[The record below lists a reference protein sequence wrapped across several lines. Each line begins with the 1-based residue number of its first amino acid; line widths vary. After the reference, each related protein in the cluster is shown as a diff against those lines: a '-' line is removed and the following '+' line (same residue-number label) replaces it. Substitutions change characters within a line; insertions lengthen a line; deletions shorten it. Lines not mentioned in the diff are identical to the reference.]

1 MKPATIFIL
10 LFLATPALAGEV
22 GRVEFNSRTVIL
34 NDDQSW
40 EYAETLADPEAGCEP
55 VASNVV
61 PVELCLPLQTW
72 RPTDLGEEFEKAFL
86 SGAGVYVGLITE
98 QLYVEGSAM
107 KQVIVENAEAGA
119 GPDGV
124 KDLKQVSRTIN
135 GTDWLHSS
143 FSFNYGSIEI
153 RMQNFMYSR
162 EGFGT
167 AQVAIWGAA
176 QSEQTLQEVADMVTA
191 NLRIAEPDD
200 PRQ

>member
-1 MKPATIFIL
+1 MIRATTFIL
-10 LFLATPALAGEV
+10 LLLAAPAHAGEV

-40 EYAETLADPEAGCEP
+40 EYAETLADPDADCDP
-55 VASNVV
+55 VASNIV
-61 PVELCLPLQTW
+61 PVEMCLPLQAW
-72 RPTDLGEEFEKAFL
+72 HPMDLGDEFEKAF
-86 SGAGVYVGLITE
+86 SSDSDIIIGLITE
-98 QLYVEGSAM
+98 HFHIDDPAM

-135 GTDWLHSS
+135 GAEWLHSS
-143 FSFNYGSIEI
+143 FSFSYDSVEI
-153 RMQNFMYSR
+153 LMQNFMYSR

-167 AQVAIWGAA
+167 AQIAIWGAA

-191 NLRIAEPDD
+191 NLRIVVPDD
-200 PRQ
+200 PQ